1 MSRFRESDLRARE
14 ISAVEPTERSPV
26 DTVFRVEDDGHDMT
40 QPATDDASSGSAST
54 VLRAVAVLG
63 AVGAVGAVALGGR
76 DALGTFVDLFVP
88 AVVLIS
94 LGILAVEYER
104 ED

>member
-1 MSRFRESDLRARE
+1 VSRFRESDLRARE

-26 DTVFRVEDDGHDMT
+26 DTVFRVEDDGPDMT
-40 QPATDDASSGSAST
+40 QPATDETASTAST